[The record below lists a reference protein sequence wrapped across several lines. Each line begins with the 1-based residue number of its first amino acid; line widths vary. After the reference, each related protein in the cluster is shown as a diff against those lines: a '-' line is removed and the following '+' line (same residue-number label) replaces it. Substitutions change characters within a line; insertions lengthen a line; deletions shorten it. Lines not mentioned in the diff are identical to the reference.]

1 MMVYLEMHP
10 IKVKSQM
17 ILLATCEV
25 IRYKNIAYVREKR
38 KRSNGSYDA
47 MASNYNRW

>member
-1 MMVYLEMHP
+1 
-10 IKVKSQM
+10 M

-47 MASNYNRW
+47 MASNYNGW